1 MCNTLHSVIKEVIM
15 KQTKTI
21 DLGNFNVVVVTIEDD
36 QTLSYSVLRHDNEML
51 VGKSTTVSALC
62 YEVHKYLL
70 SDLTYS
76 LNPLSTLDT
85 VENVRNSL
93 DLWLYKELKHERY
106 QSIC

>member
-1 MCNTLHSVIKEVIM
+1 M
-15 KQTKTI
+15 KHTKTI
-21 DLGNFNVVVVTIEDD
+21 DLGNFNSIVVTIEDY
-36 QTLSYSVLRHDNEML
+36 QTLHCSILRHGVEVL
-51 VGKSTTVSALC
+51 SGTSQTVSALC

-93 DLWLYKELKHERY
+93 DFMLYKELKHEWY
-106 QSIC
+106 C

>member
-1 MCNTLHSVIKEVIM
+1 M

-21 DLGNFNVVVVTIEDD
+21 DLGNFNSVVVTIEDD
-36 QTLSYSVLRHDNEML
+36 QTLSYSILHHNKEVFNA
-51 VGKSTTVSALC
+51 KSATISALC

-85 VENVRNSL
+85 IENVRNTL
-93 DLWLYKELKHERY
+93 DLMEY
-106 QSIC
+106 QESLS

>member
-1 MCNTLHSVIKEVIM
+1 M

-21 DLGNFNVVVVTIEDD
+21 DLGNFNIVVVTIEDD
-36 QTLSYSVLRHDNEML
+36 QTLSYSILRYNNE
-51 VGKSTTVSALC
+51 VFGGKSATISALC

-85 VENVRNSL
+85 IENVRNTL
-93 DLWLYKELKHERY
+93 DFMLYKELKHEWY
-106 QSIC
+106 Y

>member
-1 MCNTLHSVIKEVIM
+1 M

-21 DLGNFNVVVVTIEDD
+21 DLGNFNSIVVTIEDG
-36 QTLSYSVLRHDNEML
+36 QTLHCSILRHGVEVL
-51 VGKSTTVSALC
+51 SGTSPTVSALC

-85 VENVRNSL
+85 IENVRNTL
-93 DLWLYKELKHERY
+93 DLMEHQKIL
-106 QSIC
+106 S

>member
-1 MCNTLHSVIKEVIM
+1 M
-15 KQTKTI
+15 KHTKTI
-21 DLGNFNVVVVTIEDD
+21 DLGNFTILVVTTEDD
-36 QTLSYSVLRHDNEML
+36 QTLSYSILRYNNEVLS
-51 VGKSTTVSALC
+51 GKSTTISALC

-85 VENVRNSL
+85 IENVRNTL
-93 DLWLYKELKHERY
+93 DLWLYKELKHEWY